1 MTQTYHR
8 TYHNSTQNKTTSPNA
23 TQHNTTQHNKENKH
37 KKTSQ
42 YSVQL
47 QTNYYDIQQQNII
60 YIKWN
65 LMKKKFQ
72 IKEVYSFIVSQL
84 FSLLVS

>member
-23 TQHNTTQHNKENKH
+23 TQHNTTQHNTTQHNTIKKTKH

-60 YIKWN
+60 QHK
-65 LMKKKFQ
+65 MKPYGKK
-72 IKEVYSFIVSQL
+72 IPNKSGLFIYC
-84 FSLLVS
+84 

>member
-60 YIKWN
+60 YIK
-65 LMKKKFQ
+65 
-72 IKEVYSFIVSQL
+72 
-84 FSLLVS
+84 